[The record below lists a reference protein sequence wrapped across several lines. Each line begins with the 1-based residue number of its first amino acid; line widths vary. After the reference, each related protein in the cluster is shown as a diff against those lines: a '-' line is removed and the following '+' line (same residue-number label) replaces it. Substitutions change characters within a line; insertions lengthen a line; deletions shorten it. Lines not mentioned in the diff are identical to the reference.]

1 MNTIATT
8 TSAPSIPQQAPAL
21 PTSAAGGGS
30 ANIVAPIVKNSEV
43 IVPKQV
49 EIAIDTSGMSSAS
62 VRQFAQPIEKAV
74 QEAASSIQQFIQSR
88 GVQLN
93 ISIDHSTGYN
103 VIQVIDPA
111 TGQTVMQLPSEEAV
125 RIAHVMDSLQGV
137 FVNQLA

>member
-1 MNTIATT
+1 MNTIAT

-43 IVPKQV
+43 IAPKQV

-62 VRQFAQPIEKAV
+62 VRQFSQPLEKAV
-74 QEAASSIQQFIQSR
+74 QDAASSIQQFIQSR

>member
-1 MNTIATT
+1 MNTIAT

-43 IVPKQV
+43 IAPKQV

-62 VRQFAQPIEKAV
+62 VRQFAQPLEKAV
-74 QEAASSIQQFIQSR
+74 QDAASSIQQFIQSR